1 MSEATTLP
9 TVPPQPLSAPKPK
22 VCHTFCLPGG
32 STWRIVLMYTVPIM
46 LFSAVFNVPKFFEFR
61 VIEEQLMAHDP
72 ITNSSMV
79 TNETRFGFQPTRDKF
94 L

>member
-1 MSEATTLP
+1 
-9 TVPPQPLSAPKPK
+9 
-22 VCHTFCLPGG
+22 
-32 STWRIVLMYTVPIM
+32 MYTVPIM